1 MNDILLLLK
10 EGQVPGHRLHVIIFA
25 VSRRLG
31 LGRGKEVN
39 VKNMEGKNN
48 TRSDQSEE
56 PGERLGHPGD
66 VLQLHHVL
74 GLKHLGDPGS

>member
-10 EGQVPGHRLHVIIFA
+10 EGQVSGHRLHVIIFA

-39 VKNMEGKNN
+39 VKNMEGEK
-48 TRSDQSEE
+48 
-56 PGERLGHPGD
+56 
-66 VLQLHHVL
+66 
-74 GLKHLGDPGS
+74 